1 MKCSIYVRG
10 GASIS
15 LDHSSTRGAMCGNTR
30 QTQREFFFFVSS
42 LKATTAA
49 RNNQRPHD
57 SLLSGLPWGPNYAK
71 LCYEWGTYCL
81 YVCLSHG
88 CLVCLS
94 VCHVFRCLLSAL
106 AEPSLHSNDFNEIF
120 NSQQREFI
128 VLGLKLCTLRQL
140 HVVWPLKNK
149 HPTRVESRRV
159 NSRRVE
165 LLEVL

>member
-1 MKCSIYVRG
+1 MYVEV
-10 GASIS
+10 
-15 LDHSSTRGAMCGNTR
+15 LPTSSTLDRSSMGGPCVATLDRPRGNSFSSSHHSRRLQPLETINEHMILFSQVFLGA
-30 QTQREFFFFVSS
+30 QTMRNYV
-42 LKATTAA
+42 TNGA
-49 RNNQRPHD
+49 RTVCP
-57 SLLSGLPWGPNYAK
+57 S
-71 LCYEWGTYCL
+71 
-81 YVCLSHG
+81 VCLSVAR
-88 CLVCLS
+88 LACLS

-106 AEPSLHSNDFNEIF
+106 VEPSLHSNDFNEIF